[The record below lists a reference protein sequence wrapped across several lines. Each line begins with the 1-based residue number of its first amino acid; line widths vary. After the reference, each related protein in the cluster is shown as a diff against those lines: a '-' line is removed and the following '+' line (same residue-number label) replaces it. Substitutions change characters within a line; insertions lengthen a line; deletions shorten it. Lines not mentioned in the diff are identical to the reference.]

1 MPSSEIEIGFL
12 EYSLHPTVSYETNE
26 DKFIE
31 WTTIILKIKI
41 KVKRK
46 IEPYNQSVDSC
57 VELLQKNGKVL
68 LHRGSLTEY
77 NNESSS

>member
-1 MPSSEIEIGFL
+1 M
-12 EYSLHPTVSYETNE
+12 SYEANE

-41 KVKRK
+41 QGKRK

-57 VELLQKNGKVL
+57 VELLQKNGEVL
-68 LHRGSLTEY
+68 PHRGSLAEH
-77 NNESSS
+77 NNESSSWGVENIVDSWAETAWN